1 MQLLRQ
7 VKLSRRL
14 ALLVA
19 IFSLGLI
26 VYGGW
31 SLRVLHELKVNGP
44 VYQRI
49 VQGKDLV
56 ADVLPPPEYILESYL
71 VERRQALK
79 AEYDTRHQFWR
90 AQDID
95 RDIAEAL
102 LTQAHAPAMAFY
114 EAAFTRFIPALRGP
128 DKVAVATAMAA
139 RMSFGMAFRGRCRAM
154 ARGPLPWL
162 ACRTSPGCL
171 CRRKTLPDS

>member
-71 VERRQALK
+71 VERLQALK

-114 EAAFTRFIPALRGP
+114 GTAFTRFIPALRGP
-128 DKVAVATAMAA
+128 GCRSAWRFVDVAALWRA
-139 RMSFGMAFRGRCRAM
+139 GRCRGLLV
-154 ARGPLPWL
+154 ARRQG
-162 ACRTSPGCL
+162 ACAGGKRFQIADGFL
-171 CRRKTLPDS
+171 VLLDQIA

>member
-19 IFSLGLI
+19 IFSLGMI

-71 VERRQALK
+71 VAFQLMASEDRG
-79 AEYDTRHQFWR
+79 
-90 AQDID
+90 AQDKLVERLKTGAPLAELDPNTLYGGGAAGYID
-95 RDIAEAL
+95 Y
-102 LTQAHAPAMAFY
+102 P
-114 EAAFTRFIPALRGP
+114 
-128 DKVAVATAMAA
+128 
-139 RMSFGMAFRGRCRAM
+139 
-154 ARGPLPWL
+154 
-162 ACRTSPGCL
+162 
-171 CRRKTLPDS
+171 TL